1 MSIADDVRRV
11 QTWYPHIYLAC
22 HTDHKRARST
32 KSGITPR
39 ESSLLAHLDER
50 TPQSAAAL
58 ARHLRIGRPAMS
70 AMLKRLHVRGLV
82 RVDRDARDARRL
94 EVRLTRAG
102 THAMAEASVLET
114 ALVRKLLQ
122 QLSPPRRRHALS
134 GLQLL
139 AEAARGLARESA

>member
-50 TPQSAAAL
+50 VPQNAAAL
-58 ARHLRIGRPAMS
+58 ARHLRIGRPSMS
-70 AMLKRLHVRGLV
+70 AMLKRLKTRGLV
-82 RVDRDARDARRL
+82 RVDRDETDARRL
-94 EVRLTRAG
+94 EVRLTKAG
-102 THAMAEASVLET
+102 AHAMADASVLET
-114 ALVRKLLQ
+114 TLVRRLLK
-122 QLSPPRRRHALS
+122 QLPSDDRRRALD
-134 GLQLL
+134 GFELL
-139 AEAARGLARESA
+139 ARAARALTRTSA